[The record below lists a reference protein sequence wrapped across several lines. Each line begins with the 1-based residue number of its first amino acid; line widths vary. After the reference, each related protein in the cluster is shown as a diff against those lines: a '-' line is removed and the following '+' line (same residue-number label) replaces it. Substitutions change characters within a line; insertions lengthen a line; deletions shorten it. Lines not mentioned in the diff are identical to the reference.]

1 VDGGLVEAS
10 GEVLPEGA
18 QGGENPVV
26 HRGASFT
33 KVSFSSTSVKK
44 GPSMLKS

>member
-1 VDGGLVEAS
+1 VDGGLVEVI

-18 QGGENPVV
+18 QGGEDPVV

-33 KVSFSSTSVKK
+33 KVSFSTSVEK